1 MFTVFTFVSP
11 AHYPKYWSH
20 GHCFSTLWPFPVCQN
35 VFEVVL
41 IPLHRKVVQK
51 RPFMVRLT
59 ILFTTSQQQ
68 NISSKD
74 TINSLQNKLIWP
86 NHAYYCLGFGKLF
99 NVLQSPI
106 GREASS
112 PMRNIE
118 KSLSAY
124 ISLYLIALVKRKV
137 AEFYHNIDRRRYL
150 IWLNWPIFVIIWR
163 E

>member
-1 MFTVFTFVSP
+1 MPT
-11 AHYPKYWSH
+11 
-20 GHCFSTLWPFPVCQN
+20 
-35 VFEVVL
+35 
-41 IPLHRKVVQK
+41 
-51 RPFMVRLT
+51 
-59 ILFTTSQQQ
+59 
-68 NISSKD
+68 
-74 TINSLQNKLIWP
+74 
-86 NHAYYCLGFGKLF
+86 LGFGKLF

-150 IWLNWPIFVIIWR
+150 IWLN
-163 E
+163 